1 MTRHTISLAQLPLPD
16 FMETEQY
23 ICRICQNPAQL
34 FGQYTHLMPW
44 GVCREC
50 SIKHPYPV
58 ELFVPSTRRNR
69 DKEPLMIDPD
79 PSPEKS
85 KLRDLRVQLDE
96 MLRCAV
102 DPTRIER
109 PIVKYNLSGLE
120 LRNPIRRS
128 KAKQYNKMSAAA
140 DMALT
145 YRQVSLNYCTRCG
158 CAHDRAYE
166 MLPGMVDYWSKCQHC
181 DDELAVETL
190 WNMRGIF
197 GADDDESILDRI
209 QRSHPE
215 LFERGILPDYWFE
228 LRGRS

>member
-1 MTRHTISLAQLPLPD
+1 MTRPISPAQLPLPD

-23 ICRICQNPAQL
+23 ACPICNRPARL
-34 FGQYTHLMPW
+34 FGQYTPLMPW

-58 ELFVPSTRRNR
+58 ELFIPSTRRNA
-69 DKEPLMIDPD
+69 DKEPLMIDP
-79 PSPEKS
+79 SPEQS
-85 KLRDLRVQLDE
+85 KLRELRVGLDE

-128 KAKQYNKMSAAA
+128 RAKYFNAAMFRAKQ
-140 DMALT
+140 ALQT
-145 YRQVSLNYCTRCG
+145 NQMHMPLCPRCG
-158 CAHDRAYE
+158 HAHDRFYE
-166 MLPGMVDYWSKCQHC
+166 LMPGHGDYKQHCQHC
-181 DDELAVETL
+181 DDELVVETF

-215 LFERGILPDYWFE
+215 LFERGVLPDFWFQ
-228 LRGRS
+228 LKGRA